1 MCVQM
6 RYANNSQYK
15 NDRMIRKEC
24 FVNPSVLD
32 ELKKIIEDCEVIF
45 GFPLIHIHQMGWGK
59 ERGWGIWR
67 WKCSRHCQEV

>member
-1 MCVQM
+1 M

-32 ELKKIIEDCEVIF
+32 ELKKIIEDCEVMFAFPWSIF
-45 GFPLIHIHQMGWGK
+45 LSDIAHLVRIGGWGRTGAPEDANFPK
-59 ERGWGIWR
+59 T
-67 WKCSRHCQEV
+67 